1 MYALNLLLP
10 FLFAAATLVPAP
22 AQPPADPEL
31 DAAYAELSRTVQEGD
46 FEGYAALYHPDAV
59 LVNKL
64 SGESYPIATALAGW
78 KPGFDATRDGQ
89 MKASV
94 EFRITQRLAD
104 ATTAHDTGMFRYV
117 SQSGTAE
124 PQVALIHFESLYV
137 KKDGAWLMVMEY
149 QKSVATEAE
158 WEAAS
163 AD

>member
-10 FLFAAATLVPAP
+10 LFVAAATLAP
-22 AQPPADPEL
+22 VNPEL
-31 DAAYAELSRTVQEGD
+31 DAAYAEMSRTVQEGD

-59 LVNKL
+59 LVNRL
-64 SGESYPIATALAGW
+64 SGESYPIASALAGW

-94 EFRITQRLAD
+94 EFRFTQRLAD
-104 ATTAHDTGMFRYV
+104 ATTAHDTGIFRYV
-117 SQSGTAE
+117 AQSGTAE
-124 PQVALIHFESLYV
+124 PQVALIHFESLFV
-137 KKDGAWLMVMEY
+137 KQDGTWLMVMEY